1 MAGILCV
8 IVLAAG
14 FLQTQSQA
22 GLPAAIQIDT
32 RPATAQAA
40 LQQNPQT
47 PAIQL
52 ERTNPAGQALIVAD
66 VDSTSLRELLSGF
79 AQTSGLNLAMPPQLD
94 RLVSVDI
101 RNATIE
107 EALETILVPLN
118 LEYRIDGRILHVFEP
133 QMSDAT
139 LEFNYVTTSRTRSA
153 TIAGSAAPGAGGVS
167 VISSDAID
175 LNEEVE
181 KLLLGAKSKD
191 GNVQSNRTLGL
202 YFVHDYPR
210 NIARMRS
217 ILDQLQVAADR
228 QVVIEAKLLEVE
240 LNEDSQG
247 GIDWNEVFSTVS
259 AASSS
264 FSYASPLQLT
274 FAGKDFEVLIRA
286 LAAYGSVNV
295 LAAPTVST
303 LNNQPAVVRI
313 GTQDVFFST
322 SITTDPRTGA
332 ILQTTE
338 TPSTVT
344 EGVMLDLTPRV
355 SPDGTI
361 YMSVHPVITGTIGQR
376 TSARGASA
384 PVVDLTEADTVIR
397 TRNGDSVIIAGLI
410 KQAATANDTGL
421 RNAPL
426 IRFIA
431 GRPSVE
437 VRKTEL
443 VILLTPRIVNLQ
455 TAPRV
460 TN

>member
-1 MAGILCV
+1 MAGIVWV
-8 IVLAAG
+8 IVLASG
-14 FLQTQSQA
+14 LLQTQA

-32 RPATAQAA
+32 RPATSQTALAQT
-40 LQQNPQT
+40 PQT

-101 RNATIE
+101 RNATIG

-118 LEYRIDGRILHVFEP
+118 LEYRIEGRILYVFEP

-139 LEFNYVTTSRTRSA
+139 LEFNYVTTSRTRS
-153 TIAGSAAPGAGGVS
+153 TSVVGSAAPGNPGNVS
-167 VISSDAID
+167 VTSSETTD
-175 LNEEVE
+175 LGDEVE
-181 KLLLGAKSKD
+181 KLLLGAKSRD
-191 GNVQSNRTLGL
+191 GNVQPNRTLGL

-240 LNEDSQG
+240 LNSNSQA
-247 GIDWNEVFSTVS
+247 GINWNDVFTAVS
-259 AASSS
+259 ATSQS
-264 FSYASPLQLT
+264 FSHESPLQLT
-274 FAGKDFEVLIRA
+274 FADKDFDVLLRA
-286 LAAYGSVNV
+286 LAVYGNVNV

-322 SITTDPRTGA
+322 AITTDPRTGG

-338 TPSTVT
+338 TPSTVN
-344 EGVMLDLTPRV
+344 EGIMLDLTPRI

-361 YMSVHPVITGTIGQR
+361 YMSLHPMIIERTGQR
-376 TSARGASA
+376 TSPRGASA

-397 TRNGDSVIIAGLI
+397 VRNEDSVIIAGLL
-410 KQAATANDTGL
+410 KQTAVSDTGL

-426 IRFIA
+426 IRFFA
-431 GRPSVE
+431 GRPSAE
-437 VRKTEL
+437 VRKTEI
-443 VILLTPRIVNLQ
+443 VILLTPRLVNLQ
-455 TAPRV
+455 TGPRV